1 METKRK
7 QQKNKIKLNG
17 WKWAFLTLLAI
28 IIGTIIWFFTQ
39 LSPVI
44 IGEPDLRVTDTKDE
58 VMFQVSTKKDDVNK
72 LVASYLETEKV
83 VTGPVNYQFRL
94 EDEAQLIGTF
104 QLFDHDVQ
112 FQLFLEPFV
121 MENGNLQFK
130 ATGLSIGKLNL
141 PISFALNQVESQLN
155 IPECV
160 AIDSEQETVVFNLN
174 QFTLESGM
182 HFSVDKIDLDENDI
196 RVNVYMPTN

>member
-1 METKRK
+1 METKRN
-7 QQKNKIKLNG
+7 QQKGKLNG

-39 LSPVI
+39 MTPVI
-44 IGEPDLRVTDTKDE
+44 IGEPNLEMKDSKDE
-58 VMFQVSTKKDDVNK
+58 VMFQVSTKKDDINQ
-72 LVASYLETEKV
+72 LVASYLKNEKIV
-83 VTGPVNYQFRL
+83 EGPVNYQFKL

-104 QLFDHDVQ
+104 QLFGHDIQ

-141 PISFALNQVESQLN
+141 PISFAMNQIESQLN
-155 IPECV
+155 IPDWV

-174 QFTLESGM
+174 EFTLESGM
-182 HFSVDKIDLDENDI
+182 HFSVDKIDLAENDI

>member
-1 METKRK
+1 
-7 QQKNKIKLNG
+7 
-17 WKWAFLTLLAI
+17 
-28 IIGTIIWFFTQ
+28 
-39 LSPVI
+39 
-44 IGEPDLRVTDTKDE
+44 
-58 VMFQVSTKKDDVNK
+58 
-72 LVASYLETEKV
+72 
-83 VTGPVNYQFRL
+83 
-94 EDEAQLIGTF
+94 
-104 QLFDHDVQ
+104 
-112 FQLFLEPFV
+112 

-155 IPECV
+155 IPEWV